1 MTVIP
6 IYSIRAIRNG
16 KKVVKYPG
24 LQEIESII
32 LNDIDKYE
40 VQRNLCRIAL
50 EGSDMLSVG
59 QLEKEILRLQRSSE
73 ISLNKANS
81 KLAIIRRG
89 IAYETAKRDRPE
101 TDLRACA

>member
-1 MTVIP
+1 MMVIP
-6 IYSIRAIRNG
+6 IYSIRTIRNG

-24 LQEIESII
+24 LQEIESNI

-59 QLEKEILRLQRSSE
+59 QHEEIIRLQRSSE
-73 ISLNKANS
+73 ISLNKAKS